1 MARTGNSEGAI
12 SFEATSF
19 TLKIP
24 RQLMRDMITFMCNHK
39 IYTNRADFIQYAI
52 RWFNHYSLIFLLQLI
67 SSNKSESEMRNSISL
82 EGQRIEAELESY
94 INYKDKDRYPDH
106 VSFRI
111 TSSLIQYCTIMNKQT
126 WQLGSVQDYMRA
138 AIAWRIKDLR
148 ETRTRILRVSD
159 KLSDELF
166 SFICPLE
173 VGRGPEAY
181 DEGELMIDENKSE
194 SNDSRAG

>member
-1 MARTGNSEGAI
+1 
-12 SFEATSF
+12 
-19 TLKIP
+19 
-24 RQLMRDMITFMCNHK
+24 
-39 IYTNRADFIQYAI
+39 
-52 RWFNHYSLIFLLQLI
+52 
-67 SSNKSESEMRNSISL
+67 
-82 EGQRIEAELESY
+82 
-94 INYKDKDRYPDH
+94 
-106 VSFRI
+106 
-111 TSSLIQYCTIMNKQT
+111 MNKQT

-181 DEGELMIDENKSE
+181 DEGKLMIDENKSE